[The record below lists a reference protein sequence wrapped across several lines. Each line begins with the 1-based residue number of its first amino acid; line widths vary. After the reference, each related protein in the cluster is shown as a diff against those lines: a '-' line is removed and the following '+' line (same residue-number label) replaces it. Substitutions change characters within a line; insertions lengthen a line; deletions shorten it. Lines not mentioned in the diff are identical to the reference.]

1 MPFVGSD
8 LSSFRDSEV
17 PLVSFEVLA
26 RGFRSVLMFSFLF
39 RAFPLSSVGLS
50 GVVSTWT
57 FRGGDVV
64 RAFRYE
70 SKLS

>member
-26 RGFRSVLMFSFLF
+26 RGFPSVLIFSFLF
-39 RAFPLSSVGLS
+39 RAVPLSSLGLS
-50 GVVSTWT
+50 GVVST
-57 FRGGDVV
+57 
-64 RAFRYE
+64 
-70 SKLS
+70 